1 MMTQNISHPSPQ
13 GVLRTPGLYLRL
25 AALRFIARRTE
36 CQAVLHRLGRLRLL
50 RRADYAFNANM
61 TGGALAAV
69 HYHLGETNPPGRR
82 PQ

>member
-13 GVLRTPGLYLRL
+13 GVLRAPGLCLRL

-36 CQAVLHRLGRLRLL
+36 CQAVLQRLGRLRLL
-50 RRADYAFNANM
+50 RRADYAFNANL
-61 TGGALAAV
+61 TGALAAV

>member
-36 CQAVLHRLGRLRLL
+36 W
-50 RRADYAFNANM
+50 RADYAFNANM

-69 HYHLGETNPPGRR
+69 HYHVGESNPPGRR